1 MQLAGEVSDVGQEG
15 RGVGCGVVAEDPGA
29 AAVGPVE
36 AEQAADGG
44 GLAGPVRAEE
54 AEDLPLVKGQAHVGD
69 PPAPTEGL
77 GEVFGDDRSLA
88 HAALCSFA
96 TSTSPARNWR

>member
-1 MQLAGEVSDVGQEG
+1 MQLAGEVADVGQEG
-15 RGVGCGVVAEDPGA
+15 GGVRGGVVAEDAGA

-54 AEDLPLVKGQAHVGD
+54 AEDLPLVKGQVHVGD
-69 PPAPTEGL
+69 PPAVTEGF
-77 GEVFGDDRSLA
+77 GEVFGDDRGLA

-96 TSTSPARNWR
+96 TSTRPERNCR